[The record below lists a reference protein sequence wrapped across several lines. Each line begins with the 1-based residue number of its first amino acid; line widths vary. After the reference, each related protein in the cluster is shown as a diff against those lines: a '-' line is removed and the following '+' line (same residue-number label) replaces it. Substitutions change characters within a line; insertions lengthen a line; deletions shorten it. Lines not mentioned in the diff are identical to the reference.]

1 MGIDSIDEKEKLV
14 MKLLEENKN
23 FQEIAKAA
31 HVSFSF
37 ISMVRKKMLGEDTNV
52 TKMLSI
58 PSQALKLFSEG
69 KSVLDVI
76 IILDRP
82 SQEIREYYD
91 DYLQLIK
98 FDEIVSLIDFNQEYL
113 TTITKFI
120 RYIILN
126 PVSRNDLLTT
136 LVLVKDLPKLKAIQ
150 KQLENNIKALRQE
163 KEYLSEGYNS
173 SGGMV
178 QY

>member
-37 ISMVRKKMLGEDTNV
+37 ISMVKKKMLGEDTTVN
-52 TKMLSI
+52 KRLSI

-69 KSVLDVI
+69 KSLIEVTI
-76 IILDRP
+76 TLDRP
-82 SQEIREYYD
+82 ISETRGYHSD
-91 DYLQLIK
+91 FLRLKNMDYL
-98 FDEIVSLIDFNQEYL
+98 VSLIEAHRDILPTVSKLINHVIQNPS
-113 TTITKFI
+113 TKNDLI
-120 RYIILN
+120 IALELVYDINRLKSVKKTLEEKIEILN
-126 PVSRNDLLTT
+126 EAKNHLL
-136 LVLVKDLPKLKAIQ
+136 
-150 KQLENNIKALRQE
+150 
-163 KEYLSEGYNS
+163 NS
-173 SGGMV
+173 KRRIN